1 MKTRVLSIT
10 AVALLFASAAAAQT
24 KISGKQN
31 CPKPEVI
38 GTTDPGD
45 KPGHTLQLVKA
56 ACTWTTPIEMAGA
69 KSKDGTS
76 YAFSEIT
83 ATRLI
88 NNGTYVAEMD
98 NGDKFY
104 VTFHESAMMKDGMP
118 QGDKGTWSFTGGTG
132 KLKGIT
138 GKGTHTVTLNPDGTS
153 TVSVEGDYSIAAAA
167 PKKTTMSKNPS

>member
-1 MKTRVLSIT
+1 MKARILSLT
-10 AVALLFASAAAAQT
+10 ALALLFASAAAAQT
-24 KISGKQN
+24 KISGKQD

-83 ATRLI
+83 ATRL
-88 NNGTYVAEMD
+88 NNTGTYVAEMD
-98 NGDKFY
+98 NGDKFF
-104 VTFHESAMMKDGMP
+104 VTFHESAMMKNGMP

-132 KLKGIT
+132 KLKGII
-138 GKGTHTVTLNPDGTS
+138 GKGTHTVTLNADGTS
-153 TVSVEGDYSIAAAA
+153 TVSVEGDYSVAAAA